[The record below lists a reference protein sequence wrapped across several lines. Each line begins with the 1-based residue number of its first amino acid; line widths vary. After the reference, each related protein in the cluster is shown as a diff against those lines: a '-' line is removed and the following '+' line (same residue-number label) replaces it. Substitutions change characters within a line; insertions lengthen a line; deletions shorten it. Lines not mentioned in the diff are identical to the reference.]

1 MSAISLFG
9 IQFTLSL
16 IGYAL
21 AAWWYL
27 APRLARMPRRDSLQ
41 PLLWVHAARVVG
53 GAVLAP
59 AAVGAGVPIL
69 FQRLVGIG
77 DIVTAAIAIIALIM
91 LRYRIVGAIA
101 AVWLLL
107 IFGMLDTVDA
117 IIQSLRYQVFS
128 QPLGVNWVI
137 VTGFVPALLVS
148 SALILVQLLRRE
160 GRTVE
165 TAATLVTP

>member
-1 MSAISLFG
+1 MSATALFG
-9 IQFTLSL
+9 IQFTLGL

-27 APRLARMPRRDSLQ
+27 APRLALVPRRDALQ

-53 GAVLAP
+53 GTVLAP
-59 AAVGAGVPIL
+59 AAVGAGVPIV

-91 LRYRIVGAIA
+91 LRYRIAGAIA
-101 AVWLLL
+101 VVWLLL
-107 IFGMLDTVDA
+107 IFGLLDTIDA
-117 IIQSLRYQVFS
+117 IIQSLRYHVFT

-148 SALILVQLLRRE
+148 SILILVQLVRRE
-160 GRTVE
+160 SRTAE
-165 TAATLVTP
+165 TAAKLVTS